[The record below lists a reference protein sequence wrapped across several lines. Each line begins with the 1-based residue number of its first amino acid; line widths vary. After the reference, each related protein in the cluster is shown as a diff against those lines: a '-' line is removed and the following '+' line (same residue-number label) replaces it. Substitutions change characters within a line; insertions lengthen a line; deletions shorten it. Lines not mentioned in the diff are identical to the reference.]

1 MKYIY
6 TVCYLLFVITEPE
19 PRLEDL
25 TGVELYVAL
34 CERIG
39 IVPLS
44 CVKNNIHKTHFHM
57 PHRGIGAKGVQALAP
72 PIAVSIQCI
81 LTIIFCFR
89 CVLIFRGELWEK
101 LVSGLQSFNGIHA
114 GKYGLSMM
122 SFSDNF
128 DPPWDLQLQSCC

>member
-81 LTIIFCFR
+81 LTNIFCFR
-89 CVLIFRGELWEK
+89 CVLIFRDELWEK
-101 LVSGLQSFNGIHA
+101 LWCQGYRIFMAFMLLNREIGTFHDVISRQ
-114 GKYGLSMM
+114 LS
-122 SFSDNF
+122 
-128 DPPWDLQLQSCC
+128 PTL

>member
-6 TVCYLLFVITEPE
+6 NVCYLLFVITEPE

-72 PIAVSIQCI
+72 PIAVSIQRAYLAKI
-81 LTIIFCFR
+81 NK
-89 CVLIFRGELWEK
+89 VLILC
-101 LVSGLQSFNGIHA
+101 LSSGVR
-114 GKYGLSMM
+114 
-122 SFSDNF
+122 
-128 DPPWDLQLQSCC
+128 